1 MIPGTMPS
9 ERVQRRIDRLL
20 DQAEEAVEARDWES
34 VRDAASAVFRVDPD
48 NEDAKSFLQMA
59 GDEALSPPDELSE
72 TPAPSAAQSAD
83 TPTSFANGRYEVT
96 GFLGEGGK
104 KKVYLV
110 HDTTLDRDVAFAL
123 IKAEGLDDT
132 SRQRVIREAQAMAR
146 LGDNPNIMPIFDL
159 GEENGQTYMV

>member
-1 MIPGTMPS
+1 MPS

-20 DQAEEAVEARDWES
+20 DRADEAIEDEDWQRALESARAALGFDSENADAKAFVQAATEAL
-34 VRDAASAVFRVDPD
+34 DAAGIEPESSSESPAVSESTAPD
-48 NEDAKSFLQMA
+48 DQ
-59 GDEALSPPDELSE
+59 
-72 TPAPSAAQSAD
+72 PS
-83 TPTSFANGRYEVT
+83 SFANGRYQVT

-123 IKAEGLDDT
+123 IKAEGLDDA
-132 SRQRVIREAQAMAR
+132 SRQRVTREAQAMAR

-159 GEENGQTYMV
+159 